1 MRNLE
6 YINAKQN
13 VTKVFKLNNI
23 KQYKSVCEF
32 EN

>member
-23 KQYKSVCEF
+23 KQYQECM
-32 EN
+32 